1 MIGEVVV
8 TSTCAVLPQC
18 YNVSVVWTLLCTPA
32 LGGETV
38 DASLPVALPIN
49 EVVGMGG
56 AGIGLARGATGLLY
70 HPASAAWRRPE
81 DTGHVGVSSA
91 LSLMRVG
98 AEEPVDLSNTAIDGE
113 QWSGWLLGMG
123 GAGFAGR
130 VGAGLS
136 ASALQYGHDTTRV
149 RIGDGHAALS
159 VLSVDG
165 HAAAGAGVRML
176 LVEVNTAGESGWY
189 EGMGAELGA
198 VFSQPSHGW
207 NIGGVVRSP
216 VRASVRESALEIDTV
231 ALPWQVALGIAW
243 TSRSARHPTQRPLR
257 LAADLV
263 VDGPVRDGVTLEPLL
278 HGEIVPRGQ
287 GLSYSPR
294 LGGELEVWPER
305 IRLRGGG
312 YIEPARSAAA
322 TARAHGT
329 AGFEVKLFHLT
340 LPWGLLDNDLTW
352 EGAVDVAD
360 RYTQFSWIGIGLWH
374 QGVVGGQ
381 AATQASPGES
391 TIR

>member
-1 MIGEVVV
+1 M
-8 TSTCAVLPQC
+8 
-18 YNVSVVWTLLCTPA
+18 SVVWTLLCASA

-81 DTGHVGVSSA
+81 DTERVGVSTA
-91 LSLMRVG
+91 MNLMRVG
-98 AEEPVDLSNTAIDGE
+98 AEEAVDLSNTAIDGE

-123 GAGFAGR
+123 GAGFVGR

-136 ASALQYGHDTTRV
+136 ASALQYGHDTARV

-159 VLSVDG
+159 LLSEDG
-165 HAAAGAGVRML
+165 YTAAGAGLRMM
-176 LVEVNTAGESGWY
+176 LVEVSTAGESGWY
-189 EGMGAELGA
+189 QGMGAELGA
-198 VFSQPSHGW
+198 VFSGPSHGW

-216 VRASVRESALEIDTV
+216 VRASVRESALNIDNV
-231 ALPWQVALGIAW
+231 MLPWQVATGIAW
-243 TSRSARHPTQRPLR
+243 VSRRSQHSTALPLR

-263 VDGPVRDGVTLEPLL
+263 VDGPVRGGMALEPLL
-278 HGEIVPRGQ
+278 HGELVSRGS

-294 LGGELEVWPER
+294 LGAELEVWPER
-305 IRLRGGG
+305 IRIRSGG
-312 YIEPARSAAA
+312 YVEPARSTVA
-322 TARAHGT
+322 TARVHGT
-329 AGFEVKLFHLT
+329 AGFEIKLFHLT

-352 EGAVDVAD
+352 EGSVDVAD
-360 RYTQFSWIGIGLWH
+360 RYTQFSWVGIGLWH

-381 AATQASPGES
+381 TATRADPG
-391 TIR
+391 